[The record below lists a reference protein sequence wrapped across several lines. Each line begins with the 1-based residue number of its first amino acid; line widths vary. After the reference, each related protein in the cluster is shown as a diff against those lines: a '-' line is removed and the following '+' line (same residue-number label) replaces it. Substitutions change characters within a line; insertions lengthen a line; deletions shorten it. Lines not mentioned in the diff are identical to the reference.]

1 MGWLKKSIMSVSAAI
16 LTAAVIG
23 VPAFA
28 DSLMTD
34 ADADICGE
42 DECIGIYDGTYRS
55 AGGEGAD
62 QMIRYYDHRGN
73 YIGSALGSIDYFGEP
88 FKVLPKGALLKT
100 YDADGGIIL
109 RTEDFGEVCRLPA
122 DDDYDRIVSES
133 RSYIGVTDCAE
144 GSFTVTGRDGET
156 AAVLDIKALR
166 SAVNM
171 CQADIYE
178 AEGYLYIGISGS
190 DLSDNNPSGGDLST
204 YAAMVFDDGSVL
216 TSDDPEFP
224 EILPGKV
231 CGALGKYLIIDERED
246 PDSGHDYSVVT
257 SDGEVQLSN
266 VNISWKQDYTYGIT
280 GSGSEPEYV
289 LIPEGETLR
298 ILDAD
303 LSEIGRVR
311 DKDLNEYGGLQKSEG
326 NIIGL
331 SCEELGGAVCTTF
344 LKYLRRD
351 IPAAEVSGGYLV
363 SEENGG
369 FVPESPQG
377 YEIGDISRQFILLYG
392 DGTKQIIRRSDG
404 DILLETDRPVIL
416 QDESFLVKADHY
428 NYPGTKNTIYGKDG
442 EILYE
447 SDRYIYAAPEGNY
460 YITRGPWAGIADAH
474 GNWLIRELQFD
485 E

>member
-1 MGWLKKSIMSVSAAI
+1 MKTVRPVRKMGWLKKSIMSVSAAI

-266 VNISWKQDYTYGIT
+266 VNIS
-280 GSGSEPEYV
+280 E
-289 LIPEGETLR
+289 
-298 ILDAD
+298 
-303 LSEIGRVR
+303 RVR
-311 DKDLNEYGGLQKSEG
+311 EIATIKVLGFTPKEVDAYVNRESIILTMIGAV
-326 NIIGL
+326 IGL
-331 SCEELGGAVCTTF
+331 VIGIYLHHLIMNLAEMDEVMFGRTILPTSYLLSFAMTMGFSFIINGIMHGKLKKIKMVESLKAV
-344 LKYLRRD
+344 
-351 IPAAEVSGGYLV
+351 E
-363 SEENGG
+363 
-369 FVPESPQG
+369 
-377 YEIGDISRQFILLYG
+377 
-392 DGTKQIIRRSDG
+392 
-404 DILLETDRPVIL
+404 
-416 QDESFLVKADHY
+416 
-428 NYPGTKNTIYGKDG
+428 
-442 EILYE
+442 
-447 SDRYIYAAPEGNY
+447 
-460 YITRGPWAGIADAH
+460 
-474 GNWLIRELQFD
+474 
-485 E
+485 